1 MPDKEQMQMQEVGRQ
16 DVCVPTCS
24 RKQQDTVS
32 CGHNNLP
39 QPKADNASPSA
50 QNVWARTQ
58 GQILSYSDSSAAR
71 KPIRVLAN
79 GLNSRRW

>member
-24 RKQQDTVS
+24 RKQQDIVS
-32 CGHNNLP
+32 CGQDNLP
-39 QPKADNASPSA
+39 QPKADNASPSP
-50 QNVWARTQ
+50 QNVRVRTQ

-71 KPIRVLAN
+71 EPIRVLAN